1 MPREQLQVIAT
12 RFARDLRRDDVPGLA
27 AELAYR
33 FLFALFP
40 FGLFV
45 AALGA
50 FVAGWLG
57 VQNPAQEVV
66 AGLGDNLP
74 PDLASSVQPELEQ
87 VLQNSRP
94 DLVSIGAIAA
104 LWAATGGT
112 LALVKSMN
120 RAYDV
125 EETRGVV
132 HRYALGAGL
141 TILGG
146 AIILASFVTIVG
158 GAVITQQLASRMG
171 LSEAGTALV
180 NVLRWPVVFA
190 FLVLA
195 TAILFRYAPN
205 ARVAWRW
212 TIAGAVVFAAGWL
225 VATWALAWWIG
236 NFGSYGAT
244 YGSLGSVIVLMLW
257 FYVTG
262 LLLVG
267 SAELIATIV
276 AVVEPEALQRRRD
289 EIEADRAGSLVEDAR
304 EKAGEAVDRVRD
316 ALPGSGG
323 SDRERRTGPPDRRR
337 GHDRPDRRRELER
350 PPAGA

>member
-1 MPREQLQVIAT
+1 MERDQIKAIAV
-12 RFARDLRRDDVPGLA
+12 RFTEGLRRDDVPGLA
-27 AELAYR
+27 AELAFR

-57 VQNPAQEVV
+57 VQNPVQAIV

-74 PDLASSVQPELEQ
+74 PDLASSIRPDLEQ
-87 VLQNSRP
+87 VLQNGRAE
-94 DLVSIGAIAA
+94 LVWIGALGA

-112 LALVKSMN
+112 LALVKAMN

-132 HRYALGAGL
+132 HRYGLGAGL

-146 AIILASFVTIVG
+146 AIILVSFVTIVG
-158 GAVITQQLASRMG
+158 GALITQQIATRMG

-180 NVLRWPVVFA
+180 TILRWPVVFA

-212 TIAGAVVFAAGWL
+212 TLAGGAVFAFGWL
-225 VATWALAWWIG
+225 VATYVLAWWIG
-236 NFGSYGAT
+236 NIGSYGAT

-267 SAELIATIV
+267 SAELIATI
-276 AVVEPEALQRRRD
+276 ASVVEPEALQRRRD
-289 EIEADRAGSLVEDAR
+289 EIEAARSDRMVEEAGR
-304 EKAGEAVDRVRD
+304 KAGEALDRVRE
-316 ALPGSGG
+316 ALPGG
-323 SDRERRTGPPDRRR
+323 DEPDKERRTGPPDRRR
-337 GHDRPDRRRELER
+337 TLDRPGRRSELGKAD
-350 PPAGA
+350 AGA